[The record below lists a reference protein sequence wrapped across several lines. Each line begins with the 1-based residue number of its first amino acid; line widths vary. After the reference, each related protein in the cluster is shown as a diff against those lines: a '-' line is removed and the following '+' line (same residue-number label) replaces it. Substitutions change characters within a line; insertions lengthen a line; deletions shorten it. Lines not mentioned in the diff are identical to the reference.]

1 MKSTEIGL
9 VDNISEE
16 SNAIVKYLNLLHE
29 LEESELEEEDKKEI
43 ESVIKEIISDEL
55 NHISLLKD
63 LFERLSE
70 IEEAKKWNNCIKKQ

>member
-9 VDNISEE
+9 VDNINEE

>member
-70 IEEAKKWNNCIKKQ
+70 IEEAKK

>member
-9 VDNISEE
+9 VDNINEE

-70 IEEAKKWNNCIKKQ
+70 IEEAKK

>member
-1 MKSTEIGL
+1 M
-9 VDNISEE
+9 
-16 SNAIVKYLNLLHE
+16 HE

-70 IEEAKKWNNCIKKQ
+70 IEEAKK

>member
-9 VDNISEE
+9 VDNINEE

-29 LEESELEEEDKKEI
+29 LEESELEEDKKEI